1 MKFVKRPVVI
11 KNVLLF
17 CLLSLF
23 YLSVVE
29 SLEVGVSALDLKQ
42 FVSKLK
48 QDTLL
53 VSGALLTFWM
63 VFKGMHISPYA
74 FLLFCS
80 YITVRSFGI
89 FFIDLDKVILFLIFF
104 YSVVAYNFFLFLRL
118 ELKEPFYNPSY
129 PKNILP
135 EFSYKKLPLTIKQDG
150 VTHKAYITNWG
161 ENGFY
166 LQFKE
171 KDIALRGLVEA
182 EIEIEGQTFFAHGE
196 VMSSNTTGVGIRVTK
211 NPVPDLGWSDYYG
224 IINELGL
231 RPSYSLDGFL

>member
-1 MKFVKRPVVI
+1 MKFIKRPVVI

-63 VFKGMHISPYA
+63 VFKGMRISPYA

-135 EFSYKKLPLTIKQDG
+135 EFSYKKLPLTVKQDG
-150 VTHKAYITNWG
+150 VAHQAYLTNWG

-171 KDIALRGLVEA
+171 KEVTLRGLIEA
-182 EIEIEGQTFFAHGE
+182 EIEIEGQTFFANGE
-196 VMSSNTTGVGIRVTK
+196 VMTSNTTGVGVRVTK

-231 RPSYSLDGFL
+231 RPSYS